1 MAKNSPRDRRPLTPS
16 RLRALANLTKA
27 IGEAVVQG
35 DLDRALMLLEQRH
48 KAFQGIA
55 WSPENIQEF
64 EPDLFSLWEV
74 DQELLTFCRTW
85 RDALKKRLETL
96 SACHLLQQCYG
107 REDPEAKFVDVR
119 K

>member
-1 MAKNSPRDRRPLTPS
+1 M
-16 RLRALANLTKA
+16 
-27 IGEAVVQG
+27 VQG

-55 WSPENIQEF
+55 WSPESIQEF
-64 EPDLFSLWEV
+64 ESDLSSLWEM
-74 DQELLTFCRTW
+74 DQELLVFCRTW

-96 SACHLLQQCYG
+96 SACHLLQQCYS
-107 REDPEAKFVDVR
+107 RDIPEAKFVDVR